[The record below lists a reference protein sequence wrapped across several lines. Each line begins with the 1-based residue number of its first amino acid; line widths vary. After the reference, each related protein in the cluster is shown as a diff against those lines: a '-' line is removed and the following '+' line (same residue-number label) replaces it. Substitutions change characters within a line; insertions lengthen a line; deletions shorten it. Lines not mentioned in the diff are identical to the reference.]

1 MKLGKTQVVVGNNGN
16 EMSNKRAARA
26 KLLFYYSKPID
37 FCRSRRRRHRR
48 CLSSLIGTLRSKD
61 VDGSENIPEKVNSW
75 SFNLHRDYSKSLTL
89 SNVGEPS

>member
-26 KLLFYYSKPID
+26 KLLFFYSKPID
-37 FCRSRRRRHRR
+37 ICRSRRRRRRR

-61 VDGSENIPEKVNSW
+61 VDGSENIPEEVNSC

>member
-16 EMSNKRAARA
+16 EMSNKHAARA
-26 KLLFYYSKPID
+26 KLLFFYSKPID
-37 FCRSRRRRHRR
+37 FSRSRRRRRRR

-61 VDGSENIPEKVNSW
+61 VDGSENIPEKVNSC

>member
-26 KLLFYYSKPID
+26 KLLFFYSKPID
-37 FCRSRRRRHRR
+37 FCLSRRRRRRR

-61 VDGSENIPEKVNSW
+61 VDGSENIPEKVNPC

>member
-16 EMSNKRAARA
+16 EMSNKHAARA
-26 KLLFYYSKPID
+26 KLLFFYSKPID
-37 FCRSRRRRHRR
+37 ICRSRRRRRRR

-61 VDGSENIPEKVNSW
+61 VDGSENIPEKVNSC

>member
-16 EMSNKRAARA
+16 EMSNKRAPRA
-26 KLLFYYSKPID
+26 KLLFFYSKPID
-37 FCRSRRRRHRR
+37 FCRSRRRRRRR

-61 VDGSENIPEKVNSW
+61 VDGSENIPEKVNSC

>member
-26 KLLFYYSKPID
+26 KLLFFYSKPID
-37 FCRSRRRRHRR
+37 ICRSRRRRRRR

-61 VDGSENIPEKVNSW
+61 VDGSENIPEKVNSC
-75 SFNLHRDYSKSLTL
+75 SFNLHRDYPKSLTL

>member
-16 EMSNKRAARA
+16 EMSNKRAARG
-26 KLLFYYSKPID
+26 KLLFCWSKPID
-37 FCRSRRRRHRR
+37 FCRSRRRRRRR

-61 VDGSENIPEKVNSW
+61 VDGSENIPEKVNSC

>member
-26 KLLFYYSKPID
+26 KLLFFYSKPID
-37 FCRSRRRRHRR
+37 ICRSRRLRRRR

-61 VDGSENIPEKVNSW
+61 VDGSENIPEKVNSC